1 MVVKDEEEREDKDDV
16 LERGVEIDEEINVLE
31 GED

>member
-16 LERGVEIDEEINVLE
+16 LERGVEIDEEINVSD